1 MGGRH
6 DSGIL
11 ERPNGWA
18 TMTVWGHIFSLQ
30 RDRPP
35 IPARNLWAGWKG
47 RKEERAGR
55 RRKGWPDGGKDE
67 CFWMNYFWMDD

>member
-1 MGGRH
+1 VGGRH

-47 RKEERAGR
+47 RKKEQVGGGR
-55 RRKGWPDGGKDE
+55 GGQKGMDE
-67 CFWMNYFWMDD
+67 

>member
-1 MGGRH
+1 VGGRH
-6 DSGIL
+6 DSRIL

-30 RDRPP
+30 RDKPP

-47 RKEERAGR
+47 RKKGR
-55 RRKGWPDGGKDE
+55 QVGGRGGFRGWV
-67 CFWMNYFWMDD
+67 WMNEFLDG